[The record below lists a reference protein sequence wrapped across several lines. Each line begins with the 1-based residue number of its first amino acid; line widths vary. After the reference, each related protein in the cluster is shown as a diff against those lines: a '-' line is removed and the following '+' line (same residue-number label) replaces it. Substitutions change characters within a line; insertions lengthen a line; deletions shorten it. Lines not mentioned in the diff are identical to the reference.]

1 VVVAVTGASGL
12 LGGNIATVLAAEG
25 ERVRCTRRERS
36 RIDHLAHVD
45 LTWVD
50 APLDD
55 VEKLTAAFEGAEI
68 VIHAAALTRMRAR
81 PTPEL
86 IATNL
91 EGTGHVVEA
100 VRQAGVRRLVHV
112 STTAAVG
119 VSEDGRP
126 IDETARWNMP
136 ERGLDDGYATTKRQA
151 EELVLRAVA
160 EGGLDAVVVNPCYM
174 FGPLDV
180 RPTSGRM
187 ILEVAKGH
195 AWFASRGRNCYA
207 DVRDVARGAWAA
219 ARHGRTGERYI
230 LGGDNLTYHQVF
242 TLIAEVTG
250 GRPPLFDAEPA
261 LARLVGL
268 LGDATGALTGRDASL
283 DSVRVRWGL
292 ETGFVF
298 TSDKARRE
306 LGYTT
311 GPLRNAIADAWAWFR
326 AHGRT

>member
-1 VVVAVTGASGL
+1 VIVAVTGASGL
-12 LGGNIATVLAAEG
+12 LGGNIAAVLAAEG
-25 ERVRCTRRERS
+25 HTVRCTRRDRS
-36 RIDHLAHVD
+36 RVGHLTHLD
-45 LTWVD
+45 LDWVD

-55 VEKLTAAFEGAEI
+55 GDKLTAAFSGAEI
-68 VIHAAALTRMRAR
+68 VIHAAALTRMRPK
-81 PTPEL
+81 PTKDL
-86 IATNL
+86 LATNV
-91 EGTGHVVEA
+91 EGTRHVVDA
-100 VRQAGVRRLVHV
+100 VRRAGVRRLVHV

-119 VSEDGRP
+119 VSEDGNP
-126 IDETARWNMP
+126 IDETAPWNMR
-136 ERGLDDGYATTKRQA
+136 EHGLDDGYATTKRQA
-151 EELVLRAVA
+151 EELVLRAVR
-160 EGGLDAVVVNPCYM
+160 EQGLDAVVVNPCYL

-187 ILEVAKGH
+187 ILEVAAGR
-195 AWFASRGRNCYA
+195 AWFAARGRNCYA

-219 ARHGRTGERYI
+219 AQRGRTGERYI
-230 LGGDNLTYHQVF
+230 LGGDNLTYRQVF

-268 LGDATGALTGRDASL
+268 LGDAKGALTGKEARL

-298 TSDKARRE
+298 TSAKARRE

-311 GPLRNAIADAWAWFR
+311 GPLRDAIADAWAWFNR
-326 AHGRT
+326 D